1 MATIDEKYLSFETFR
16 RDGTGVSTPVWC
28 VPLDD
33 GRFGFWTSSVSG
45 KAKRLSH
52 TERVRF
58 QPCDGRG
65 NVVEGTTPTEG
76 TARLVDGP
84 EYEDIRRRVVAKYG
98 FMTKVTK
105 LLWIVS
111 NLFKPGKHPYGDR
124 GVIVTPGGTAAA
136 P

>member
-1 MATIDEKYLSFETFR
+1 MVTIDEKYLSFETFR

-33 GRFGFWTSSVSG
+33 GRFGFWTSSASG
-45 KAKRLSH
+45 KAKRLAH

-58 QPCDGRG
+58 QPCDNRG
-65 NVVEGTTPTEG
+65 NVLEGTTPSEG

-105 LLWIVS
+105 LLWTINGFV
-111 NLFKPGKHPYGDR
+111 KRQQRPYGDI
-124 GVIVTPGGTAAA
+124 GVIVTPS
-136 P
+136 

>member
-1 MATIDEKYLSFETFR
+1 MATINEKYLSFETFR

-33 GRFGFWTSSVSG
+33 GRFGFWTSSASG
-45 KAKRLSH
+45 KAKRLAH

-58 QPCDGRG
+58 QPSDGRG
-65 NVVEGTTPTEG
+65 NVRADTTPAEG

-105 LLWIVS
+105 LLWTV
-111 NLFKPGKHPYGDR
+111 NGLVKRQKRPYGDV
-124 GVIVTPGGTAAA
+124 GVVVTPS
-136 P
+136 